1 MSNTQI
7 LFVKRPS
14 GAFDVNE
21 TFKIIKSPIPKEN
34 DLKNGQIL
42 VKIYYLSLDPAMRG
56 WMNETKSYIPP
67 IAINDVM
74 RGHTIGEVI
83 ISKNPKFKIHDKV
96 SGLLGWQEYAV
107 SNGKGVE
114 KIDFLPG
121 TSLID
126 YISTLG
132 YTGLTAYFGLL
143 DSKPKPGDTVVISG
157 AAGAVGSIAGQ
168 IAKIKETRVIGIA
181 GSKEKCDWLL
191 NELGFDVALNYKDPD
206 FDKKFKQTV
215 TPKYIDIY
223 FDNVGGKILELSIG
237 KLALKG
243 RIVLSGGISQYN
255 EKEAKGPFNYLN
267 LIPTRA
273 KMEGFIVMDYH
284 TRFREARKDLS
295 KWLQEG
301 KIKKNEHIIN
311 GLENAP
317 ESLVKLFQGVN
328 VGKLV
333 IKVNEEGNF
342 ESKL

>member
-1 MSNTQI
+1 MSNKQI
-7 LFVKRPS
+7 LFVKRPPS
-14 GAFDVNE
+14 GALDVNE

-42 VKIYYLSLDPAMRG
+42 VKNYYLSLDPAMRS
-56 WMNETKSYIPP
+56 WMSEARSYIPP

-74 RGHTIGEVI
+74 RSMTIGEVI
-83 ISKNPKFKIHDKV
+83 FSKNPKFKIHDKV
-96 SGLLGWQEYAV
+96 SGLLV
-107 SNGKGVE
+107 SDGKGVE

-132 YTGLTAYFGLL
+132 VTG
-143 DSKPKPGDTVVISG
+143 KPKPGETVVVSG

-168 IAKIKETRVIGIA
+168 IAKIKETKVIGIA

-206 FDKKFKQTV
+206 FDQKFKAA

-223 FDNVGGKILELSIG
+223 FDNVGGKILNLSLSR
-237 KLALKG
+237 LALKG

-255 EKEAKGPFNYLN
+255 EKEVKGPSNYLN
-267 LIPTRA
+267 LIPTRG
-273 KMEGFIVMDYH
+273 KMESFIVMDYY

-301 KIKKNEHIIN
+301 KIKKNEHIVN

-317 ESLVKLFQGVN
+317 EGLVKLFQGVN
-328 VGKLV
+328 IGKMV
-333 IKVNEEGNF
+333 VKVNEENNF